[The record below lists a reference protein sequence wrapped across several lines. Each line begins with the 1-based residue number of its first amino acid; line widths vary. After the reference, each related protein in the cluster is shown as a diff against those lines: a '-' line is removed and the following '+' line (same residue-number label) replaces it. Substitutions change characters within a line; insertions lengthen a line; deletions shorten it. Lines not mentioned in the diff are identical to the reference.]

1 MKKLFTKALALALAM
16 ALLLM
21 PMTNSYAANSLK
33 TDVDNINAKIA
44 YADYHQQTT
53 RYNLNGIRVSGQC
66 NICAITNLLNRMLA
80 LEGVYS
86 LSNRFKFEYVFYNT
100 CLYGPNFTV
109 NDAKNASRANPYD
122 DASNRINCNCENS
135 GYYTTGD
142 CIYQLGNKK
151 YKLVQS
157 TARSETELAELIDN
171 HHEGIFLR
179 CFHDSNDPQR
189 PSGHCV
195 VLYNYEIQNGKYV
208 FYSIDTAAGD
218 KTAWQTTFDRTWLA
232 TQRYNGKSVSPS
244 YTGCINYVMYL
255 LPVTDTARMSQD
267 DFFSNNTA
275 VSTLTFS
282 NVPNIPT
289 ITQGN
294 GYNLTGSISSNYI
307 IKTFKGEI
315 LKNGSVVQTASCSP
329 NSTSVNIASTAV
341 NTNLKFGNLAAGS
354 YTLKYTAT
362 DSSNKTVTLNKTF
375 TVASATSTLAIS
387 VGNAPSSITQGSSF
401 NLTGTVSSNYA
412 IKTFKG
418 EILKGG
424 SVVQTASYSPN
435 STSVNIASTAVN
447 ANLKFGSLA
456 AGSYSLRYTATDAS
470 GKTVTASRSFTV
482 TSAASTLSISM
493 TNVPSSINKGSS
505 FNLAGTVN
513 SNYNI
518 TSVVG
523 RILQGNSVK
532 QTVTIY
538 PNTKSVDIKT
548 SNINMNLKFGSL
560 AKGTYTLEITAK
572 DSKGATKTYTQ
583 SFTVK

>member
-1 MKKLFTKALALALAM
+1 MTKLFKKALSLALAVVVLLTPM
-16 ALLLM
+16 A
-21 PMTNSYAANSLK
+21 NSYAANSLK

-53 RYNLNGIRVSGQC
+53 RYNLNGTRGSGQC
-66 NICAITNLLNRMLA
+66 NICAITNLLNRKLA
-80 LEGVYS
+80 LDGVYS

-109 NDAKNASRANPYD
+109 TDAKNASRANPYD
-122 DASNRINCNCENS
+122 DASNRINSDCQNS
-135 GYYTTGD
+135 GYYTSGN

-151 YKLVQS
+151 YKLVSS

-179 CFHDSNDPQR
+179 FFHDTN
-189 PSGHCV
+189 SGHCV
-195 VLYNYEIQNGKYV
+195 VLYNYEIKNGKYV

-232 TQRYNGKSVSPS
+232 TQRYNGSPVSPS
-244 YTGCINYVMYL
+244 YTASINYVMYL
-255 LPVTDTARMSQD
+255 TPVTDNARMSQD
-267 DFFSNNTA
+267 DFFSNNTVA
-275 VSTLTFS
+275 STLAFS
-282 NVPNIPT
+282 NVPNIPN

-329 NSTSVNIASTAV
+329 NTTSVNIASTAV
-341 NTNLKFGNLAAGS
+341 NTNLKFGNLTAGS
-354 YTLKYTAT
+354 YTLRYTAT

-375 TVASATSTLAIS
+375 TVASAASTLAIS

-418 EILKGG
+418 EILKSG
-424 SVVQTASYSPN
+424 SVVQTASCSPN

-447 ANLKFGSLA
+447 YNLKFGNLS
-456 AGSYSLRYTATDAS
+456 AGSYTLRYTATDAS
-470 GKTVTASRSFTV
+470 GKTTTASRSFTV

-505 FNLAGTVN
+505 FNLAGSVN

-523 RILQGNSVK
+523 RIKQGNSVK

-538 PNTKSVDIKT
+538 PNTKSVDIKS
-548 SNINMNLKFGSL
+548 SNVNKNLKFGSL

-572 DSKGATKTYTQ
+572 DSNGNSKTYTK